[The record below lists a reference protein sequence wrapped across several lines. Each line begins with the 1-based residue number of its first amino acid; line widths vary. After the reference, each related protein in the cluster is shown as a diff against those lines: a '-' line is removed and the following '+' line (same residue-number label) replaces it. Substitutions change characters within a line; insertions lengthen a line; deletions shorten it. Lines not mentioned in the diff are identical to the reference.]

1 MRDILALVPKPSH
14 FSGSEWGAVRKP
26 DAAARVALAFP
37 DLYEV
42 GMSYLGQAIL
52 YEAVNRREGLA
63 AERVYAPSK
72 EAAAVLR
79 QKAAPLCTLETDTP
93 LAECDMVAFH
103 LTHEMCYTN
112 VLYMLD
118 LAGLPLFSSE
128 RDAAMPL
135 VVAGGGCAFNP
146 EPLAPYLDV
155 AALGDGEELL
165 PAILEHVRDS
175 RARGEDRITLL
186 HTLSRLPGVYVP
198 SFFESRPDGGV
209 RPLVP
214 GYEQVEKALIP
225 DLDTAVFPASRP
237 VSFGQAV
244 HDRLAVEI
252 ARGCTRGCRF
262 CHAGMIYRPVRE
274 RSLSTIAGLVDE
286 GLRATGFEELSF
298 LSLSTGDFSAL
309 ESLFCQFAQKCRR
322 EQVSISLPSLRA
334 GTLSDPMLEIM
345 ASIRRTGA
353 TLAPEAATQ
362 RLRDVINK
370 GICEQDILSHAGRL
384 FARGWQQVKLYFMI
398 GLPTETRADV
408 QGIFELCEKVLALA
422 PRGTKRLQVTAA
434 VSPFVPKPHTPFQ
447 WERQDSKDDTT
458 HKIAF
463 LRELF
468 ATNKKL
474 VMRWHEP
481 AMSSLEGVFSR
492 GDRALA
498 PAVLHAYRAG
508 ALFCDWLDH
517 FDPAAWEAA
526 FAASGIDP
534 ASYLAARDPDAPLP
548 WDHLKTGVSKTYL
561 KLEARRAREGT
572 VTPDC
577 RFGDCS
583 GCGLCSYDGRRCG
596 LPAQAHLDIR
606 PRVNR
611 VRPEVPAEPVPE
623 ASGNPPDDLTRKA
636 AHYRVW
642 YAKLGPAAYLSQLE
656 LQSVFERSLR
666 RAGVAPTFSSGFH
679 PLPLLSFG
687 WALPVGVE
695 SQAEWF
701 AVYLSKP
708 LSPEAFAR
716 LLGPAMPEGLDVT
729 HVEELGMGR
738 KVSQPVAEEFNLRIH
753 APDAPGLAA
762 ATLDAFAAFAQT
774 SHFAFVRETKKGVKS
789 EDIRPL
795 FETVEAV
802 SPHSLRLVFSWREK
816 YISPLKLVRA
826 ICPDT
831 PPEALRLT
839 KTRQIFDGGGG
850 AAPTPPAGG

>member
-26 DAAARVALAFP
+26 DASARVALAFP

-63 AERVYAPSK
+63 AERVYAPSR

-79 QKAAPLCTLETDTP
+79 DKGATLSTLETDTP
-93 LAECDMVAFH
+93 LSRCDMVAFH
-103 LTHEMCYTN
+103 LTHELCYTN

-118 LAGLPLFSSE
+118 LAGLPLFSCE
-128 RDAAMPL
+128 RDASMPL
-135 VVAGGGCAFNP
+135 VAAGGGCAFNP
-146 EPLAPYLDV
+146 EPLTPFLDIAV
-155 AALGDGEELL
+155 LGDGEEIL
-165 PAILEHVRDS
+165 PALLEAVRDS
-175 RARGEDRITLL
+175 RARGEARATLL
-186 HTLSRLPGVYVP
+186 RALSRLPGIYVP
-198 SFFESRPDGGV
+198 SFFEAAPGGGV

-214 GYEQVEKALIP
+214 GYEQVEKALMP
-225 DLDTAVFPASRP
+225 DLDTAVFPTRRT

-262 CHAGMIYRPVRE
+262 CHAGMVYRPVRE
-274 RSLSTIAGLVDE
+274 RSLDTISSLVDE
-286 GLRATGFEELSF
+286 GLRLTGFEELSF

-309 ESLFCQFAQKCRR
+309 ESLFSQSAHKCRQ

-345 ASIRRTGA
+345 ARIRRTGA

-370 GICEQDILSHAGRL
+370 GISEEDILSHAGRL
-384 FARGWQQVKLYFMI
+384 FAKGWQQVKLYFMI

-408 QGIFELCEKVLALA
+408 QAIFELCQRVLALA

-458 HKIAF
+458 QKIAF

-468 ATNKKL
+468 STNKKL

-481 AMSSLEGVFSR
+481 AMSRLEGVFSR

-498 PAVLHAYRAG
+498 PAVLYAYRAG

-517 FDPAAWEAA
+517 FDPVLWDDA
-526 FAASGIDP
+526 FAACGVDP
-534 ASYLAARDPDAPLP
+534 DAYLAARDPDGPLP
-548 WDHLKTGVSKTYL
+548 WDHLKTGVSTAYL
-561 KLEARRAREGT
+561 KLERRRSRDGAL
-572 VTPDC
+572 TPDC

-583 GCGLCSYDGRRCG
+583 GCGLCSFDGRRCG
-596 LPAQAHLDIR
+596 LPSQAHLDIR
-606 PRVNR
+606 PRLNR
-611 VRPEVPAEPVPE
+611 SRPEVPAET
-623 ASGNPPDDLTRKA
+623 AAPDTANEDLTHKA

-666 RAGVAPTFSSGFH
+666 RAGVSPTFSSGFH
-679 PLPLLSFG
+679 PMPLLSFG

-701 AVYLSKP
+701 AVYLRRP

-716 LLGPAMPEGLDVT
+716 LLAPALPEGLVLS

-738 KVSQPVAEEFNLRIH
+738 KVTQPVAEEFTLLIH
-753 APDAPGLAA
+753 PPGDPALAVK
-762 ATLDAFAAFAQT
+762 TLDAFAAFAAA
-774 SHFAFVRETKKGVKS
+774 SCFPYLRETKKGVRS

-795 FETVEAV
+795 FEIVEPIA
-802 SPHSLRLVFSWREK
+802 PDALRLVFSWREK
-816 YISPLKLVRA
+816 YISPVKLVSA
-826 ICPDT
+826 VCPDT

-839 KTRQIFDGGGG
+839 KTRQIFTGGGG
-850 AAPTPPAGG
+850 AAPAPPAGG